1 MNNYEKWKSDEITEI
16 EYIENIKKNVTQEC
30 YLQKCIKE
38 EKKRLLIARQEI
50 KNIKDNS
57 WVINL
62 LKYKNQRKLTKE
74 MLDDLIEKIYINKD
88 GRKIKIKFKY
98 EDAYNMA
105 MNYLKIVKEGGDIN
119 A

>member
-1 MNNYEKWKSDEITEI
+1 MDEKSK
-16 EYIENIKKNVTQEC
+16 
-30 YLQKCIKE
+30 
-38 EKKRLLIARQEI
+38 LLTARQEI
-50 KNIKDNS
+50 KNIRDNS
-57 WVINL
+57 WVTNL

-98 EDAYNMA
+98 EDTYNVA
-105 MNYLKIVKEGGDIN
+105 MNYLKIVKKGGDIN